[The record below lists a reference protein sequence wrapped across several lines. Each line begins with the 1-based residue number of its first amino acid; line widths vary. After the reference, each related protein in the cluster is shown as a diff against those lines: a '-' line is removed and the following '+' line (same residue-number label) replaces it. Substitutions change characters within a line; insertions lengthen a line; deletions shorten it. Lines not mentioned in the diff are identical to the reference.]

1 MRICSENSLLCIRFQ
16 VTWFRNDRR
25 VCENSHIRCVNEGNF
40 YCIELTPVSLD
51 DVGRWMC
58 MAENASGRNS
68 CLCVLNVLVPKAYKA
83 PEFVEHLRA
92 LLTEEGLVSLECKVI
107 GVPTPLLRYFHLSFI
122 FVTNLSAVLLFNFS
136 ILHLHISIDLRIFF
150 FVAVIA

>member
-1 MRICSENSLLCIRFQ
+1 M
-16 VTWFRNDRR
+16 TWFRNDRR

-68 CLCVLNVLVPKAYKA
+68 CLCVLNVLVPKAYKP

-92 LLTEEGLVSLECKVI
+92 LLTEEGLVSLECKVV
-107 GVPTPLLRYFHLSFI
+107 GVPTPLLRWFKDSKGKKLVSNETCSKKKTIQLMTRNQLI
-122 FVTNLSAVLLFNFS
+122 FRNQGRRCVCTYSQS
-136 ILHLHISIDLRIFF
+136 G
-150 FVAVIA
+150 

>member
-1 MRICSENSLLCIRFQ
+1 MPCICFQ

-58 MAENASGRNS
+58 MVENASGRNS

-92 LLTEEGLVSLECKVI
+92 LLTEEGLVSLECKV
-107 GVPTPLLRYFHLSFI
+107 GTLD
-122 FVTNLSAVLLFNFS
+122 TFS
-136 ILHLHISIDLRIFF
+136 IDSIR
-150 FVAVIA
+150 

>member
-1 MRICSENSLLCIRFQ
+1 M
-16 VTWFRNDRR
+16 TWFRNDRR

-58 MAENASGRNS
+58 MAENGSGRNS

-107 GVPTPLLRYFHLSFI
+107 GVPTPLLRYGVSIREVIKWGKNSNNNNPFKVFIQKQFQELNYHLFK
-122 FVTNLSAVLLFNFS
+122 N
-136 ILHLHISIDLRIFF
+136 D
-150 FVAVIA
+150 